1 MMFGTDWPALEP
13 FMNQKSWVEWIKHIP
28 ELAKDYGLK
37 FKQREIKN
45 LLGRNAEKFLK
56 LKI

>member
-1 MMFGTDWPALEP
+1 MYTDTLITI
-13 FMNQKSWVEWIKHIP
+13 IKNIQHKIKANKNIP

-45 LLGRNAEKFLK
+45 LLGKNAEKFLK
-56 LKI
+56 LKN